1 MAVGVTVGSITDE
14 LGAPSFVH
22 SFFSTIS
29 AHCEPTGWGRR
40 FPHLMNELYQGRLP
54 HGNALLALAELRKAK
69 ATLSNLPHTSV
80 VWDIENRQSKPPWG
94 DNIAPHIT
102 SLGNYF
108 VSSTGRDVFQI
119 LEGALVA
126 SAEEQRDAILQ

>member
-29 AHCEPTGWGRR
+29 AHCEPAGWGRS

-54 HGNALLALAELRKAK
+54 HASALLALAELQQAK
-69 ATLSNLPHTSV
+69 TTLSNLPPRSV
-80 VWDIENRQSKPPWG
+80 VWDIENRQSRPPWG
-94 DNIAPHIT
+94 DNIASHIT

-108 VSSTGRDVFQI
+108 VSSSGRDVFD
-119 LEGALVA
+119 LLGEALAA
-126 SAEEQRDAILQ
+126 SAEKQQDVVLG

>member
-1 MAVGVTVGSITDE
+1 MAVGVTVGSITND

-29 AHCEPTGWGRR
+29 AHCEPDGWGSR

-54 HGNALLALAELRKAK
+54 HGNALLALDELRLAK
-69 ATLSNLPHTSV
+69 AALDKLPPSAV
-80 VWDIENRQSKPPWG
+80 VWDIENRQARPPWG
-94 DNIAPHIT
+94 SNIASNIT

-108 VSSTGRDVFQI
+108 VTSAGRGMFDV
-119 LEGALVA
+119 LEQVLVA
-126 SAEEQRDAILQ
+126 SAEERRDAVLQ